1 MANFASDAY
10 ETTVQEEWEKVLPR
24 LDLQQ
29 NSVDFLT
36 CCQEVIN
43 VITNYLWFR
52 KSDLLRKRVTA
63 TLEVGSNTIYM
74 PEEFIAIET
83 EPVAVI
89 QYNPAKHKK
98 LVNYP
103 ENKRGSRVED
113 IENADELA
121 YFELVDTA
129 VTFYPYPNVQSD
141 IIIDIFAKPEKLTS
155 FESIIPWN
163 GTFTDIIIDNAIKIS
178 NYGMSIL
185 QDQTFL
191 SSITLMLER
200 IINMRTKKTIYFR
213 MV

>member
-1 MANFASDAY
+1 MATFASDAY
-10 ETTVQEEWEKVLPR
+10 ESTVLTEWEKVLPR

-52 KSDLLRKRVTA
+52 KSDLLRKRMTA
-63 TLEVGSNTIYM
+63 TLEVGSNTIYL

-98 LVNYP
+98 LTNLP
-103 ENKRGSRVED
+103 ENQRGSRIED
-113 IENADELA
+113 IANASELQ
-121 YFELVDTA
+121 YFDLVDTA
-129 VTFYPYPNVQSD
+129 ITFYPYPDTISD
-141 IIIDIFAKPEKLTS
+141 ITIDIFVKPEKLTS
-155 FESIIPWN
+155 FESVLPWN
-163 GTFTDIIIDNAIKIS
+163 GVFNDIIVDNAVKIS

-213 MV
+213 TV

>member
-1 MANFASDAY
+1 MAFASDAY
-10 ETTVQEEWEKVLPR
+10 ESTLLTEWEKVLPR

-52 KSDLLRKRVTA
+52 KSDLLRKRLTA
-63 TLEVGSNTIYM
+63 TLEVGSNTVYL

-83 EPVAVI
+83 EPVAAI
-89 QYNPAKHKK
+89 QYDPVKYKK
-98 LVNYP
+98 LANLPESKRATRIEDP
-103 ENKRGSRVED
+103 ENS
-113 IENADELA
+113 AELE
-121 YFELVDTA
+121 YFELVDTLIS
-129 VTFYPYPNVQSD
+129 FFPYPDVAAD
-141 IIIDIFAKPEKLTS
+141 ITIDIFAKPEKLTS
-155 FESIIPWN
+155 FDSTLPWN
-163 GTFTDIIIDNAIKIS
+163 GVFNDIIIDNAIKIS
-178 NYGMSIL
+178 NFGMSIL

-191 SSITLMLER
+191 SSITLMLDR